1 MKKEITVHPFISQ
14 PITAQNLLTNT
25 IEWKD
30 ASLEVTFPTFS
41 AEELLP
47 LAQRLSS
54 LKRSAHIRPLEDVLE
69 IIDQV
74 GALWRDPSYELRKEA
89 LEIVPLIAG
98 QSKQLSEFELSGVA
112 QLWSRPVVESM
123 LREDL
128 GSADF
133 LEHWLPRGPVRLHAQ
148 PRGLVLHNLAGNSFS
163 VSALS
168 LLCGLITKNVNLVK
182 LSHDAPY
189 FGVKWAE
196 SIRFVDKKLAEEI
209 AVLYWSGSRTEIY
222 RSLFNSGLVDAVLA
236 WGGLSSIETIRKLGY
251 HFGIKIID
259 YGPKLSFSIISANA
273 LLAQRQLIEELTTKM
288 SFDIVF
294 WNQKAC
300 LSPRVVFIATET
312 PSPTKPPK
320 KKKTATPSLLEL
332 EAITYDFA
340 KTLASKMALIEQRYP
355 RTHLAQGEIVDTTRK
370 RDHFLMHHELEGTG
384 ELFLPENGKANWTVA
399 FLKKQPTP
407 QEINFCINRFII
419 VAPVAD
425 INEIYQLITANK
437 LSRFLQTCSLFG
449 SEPFVNAAAEEL
461 SFLGVYRFPRVG
473 EHNSQKMGLPWDG
486 QYILQQLVRWVYL
499 GFHSQTEQAP
509 PGEEFL
515 TPFTTEKKT
524 LDERS

>member
-1 MKKEITVHPFISQ
+1 M
-14 PITAQNLLTNT
+14 
-25 IEWKD
+25 
-30 ASLEVTFPTFS
+30 
-41 AEELLP
+41 
-47 LAQRLSS
+47 
-54 LKRSAHIRPLEDVLE
+54 
-69 IIDQV
+69 
-74 GALWRDPSYELRKEA
+74 
-89 LEIVPLIAG
+89 
-98 QSKQLSEFELSGVA
+98 
-112 QLWSRPVVESM
+112 
-123 LREDL
+123 
-128 GSADF
+128 
-133 LEHWLPRGPVRLHAQ
+133 
-148 PRGLVLHNLAGNSFS
+148 
-163 VSALS
+163 
-168 LLCGLITKNVNLVK
+168 
-182 LSHDAPY
+182 
-189 FGVKWAE
+189 
-196 SIRFVDKKLAEEI
+196 
-209 AVLYWSGSRTEIY
+209 
-222 RSLFNSGLVDAVLA
+222 DAVLA